1 MIQLTRC
8 SARCSVREIECTIS
22 RAPNLVMV
30 KPLVLTEL
38 VVLKRAL
45 IRSFCGFQAVK
56 CSAGNMALGSFEP
69 VVSAREE
76 RSKIGRFVA
85 GTVAGIL
92 LVVAAVAVVQQ
103 SSSVSLVRPPS
114 RLGPCRHR
122 SRTCWGQAPC
132 CRG

>member
-45 IRSFCGFQAVK
+45 IRSFCGFQ
-56 CSAGNMALGSFEP
+56 
-69 VVSAREE
+69 R
-76 RSKIGRFVA
+76 
-85 GTVAGIL
+85 
-92 LVVAAVAVVQQ
+92 Q
-103 SSSVSLVRPPS
+103 
-114 RLGPCRHR
+114 
-122 SRTCWGQAPC
+122 
-132 CRG
+132 